1 MFGPEHVAAFVVLAG
16 ICFVL
21 PVLVYKGAPFIPT
34 APRKISRLA
43 KLSGVRPGELAA
55 DLGSGDGRMG
65 LALARA
71 GAAVVGY
78 EINPLLVPWSRFVI
92 RLHGQ
97 SNRFTVRLKSFWDVD
112 LSPFDV
118 VVVFGAPPMMQR
130 LAEKLKRELKPGA
143 RIVSNGCHLPGWE
156 PVVCQDELWLYRR

>member
-1 MFGPEHVAAFVVLAG
+1 MFGPEHVAAFIVLAG

-21 PVLVYKGAPFIPT
+21 PVFIYKGAPFVPT
-34 APRKISRLA
+34 SPRKISRLA
-43 KLSGVRPGELAA
+43 ELLSVHPGERAV

-71 GAAVVGY
+71 GAMVVGY
-78 EINPLLVPWSRFVI
+78 EINPVLVLWSRLVI
-92 RLHGQ
+92 RLHRQ
-97 SNRFTVRLKSFWDVD
+97 SKRFTVRLKSFWDVD
-112 LSPFDV
+112 LSSFDV
-118 VVVFGAPPMMQR
+118 VAVFGAPPMMPR
-130 LAEKLKRELKPGA
+130 LAEKLKRELRPGA